1 MRLVVVANDEL
12 KEELLSGGVSDDCK
26 IDWIRSASEL
36 SSYTDADAVIDLL
49 FEQKGN
55 DVTHLKT
62 FLPKPVLVNSITRTI
77 SEIGLPFI
85 RINGWP
91 GFLKRDIAEVACAND
106 ADKKEAE
113 KILIAFNKKAEWVPD
128 IKGFI
133 STRVV
138 SMIINEAYFA
148 LEENVSTKDE
158 IDIAMKLGTNYPYGP
173 FEWAKK
179 IGLKNIAGLLTE
191 LSLTE
196 KRYQPA
202 NLLLKESG
210 EQ

>member
-1 MRLVVVANDEL
+1 MTLAVVANDEL
-12 KEELLSGGVSDDCK
+12 KEELLSCGVSDDCK
-26 IDWIRSASEL
+26 IDWLSSSSEL
-36 SSYTDADAVIDLL
+36 SSHTDANAVIDLL
-49 FEQKGN
+49 FEQNGC
-55 DVTHLKT
+55 DVTYLKS
-62 FLPKPVLVNSITRTI
+62 FLPKPVLVNSVNKTI
-77 SEIGLPFI
+77 SETGSPFI

-91 GFLKRDIAEVACAND
+91 GFLKRNIAEVACDNNI
-106 ADKKEAE
+106 DKKEVE
-113 KILIAFNKKAEWVPD
+113 KILIFLNRKVEWVPD

-133 STRVV
+133 SSRVV

-158 IDIAMKLGTNYPYGP
+158 IDVAMKLGTNYPYGP

-179 IGLKNIAGLLTE
+179 IGLKNISVLLTE

-210 EQ
+210 EE